1 MSSMQDKYS
10 VVIVGASPPEVTTI
24 RQGVED
30 LVQVVGVEP
39 DSKKLQKFI
48 KAHGPDIAILYLDEN
63 SSEVLTAAK
72 AASLQGDAMVIIVSK
87 SREPNVILQSMR
99 SGARDFAFFDNDDA
113 GDIRRAIG
121 DIGSLR
127 EELESTARGK
137 IITVFSAKGGS
148 GATTIASNLAGTLL
162 TYALPKKAAHRKV
175 ILLDFDFEM
184 GDVLAFLDVE
194 LLYTYSDVLS
204 NMHRLDMDLLSQ
216 SLSIHSSGLYA
227 LAQTDQVE
235 QAEDLSAED
244 MKRLLAFLVKHFDYV
259 IIDGLRDFRELSITA
274 LDKSSNIVLTAT
286 ADIPALKNANRCL
299 QLFAKLG
306 YPPQKVKLII
316 NRYEK
321 TKNLSIDSMEDG
333 LGRRINGVVSNHF
346 PSVIRSIN
354 QGELLVRSQP
364 NCKVAK
370 DIRDLGGMFIDEGTA
385 PPAKRSFLPFGR
397 SK

>member
-1 MSSMQDKYS
+1 MRDKYS
-10 VVIVGASPPEVTTI
+10 VVIVGAKPPEVTII

-30 LVQVVGVEP
+30 LVEVVGVEP
-39 DSKKLQKFI
+39 DPKKLQKVI
-48 KAHGPDIAILYLDEN
+48 KAQGPDIAILYLDETPA
-63 SSEVLTAAK
+63 EVLTAAK
-72 AASLQGDAMVIIVSK
+72 AANLQGDAMVIIVS
-87 SREPNVILQSMR
+87 RNRDPNNILQSMR
-99 SGARDFAFFDNDDA
+99 SGARDFAFLDNEDA
-113 GDIRRAIG
+113 DDIRRAIG

-127 EELESTARGK
+127 EEIESSAQGK

-162 TYALPKKAAHRKV
+162 TYGLPKKSPPRRV

-204 NMHRLDMDLLSQ
+204 NMHRLDTELLSQ
-216 SLSIHSSGLYA
+216 SLSVHASGLYA

-235 QAEDLSAED
+235 QSEDISPEE

-259 IIDGLRDFRELSITA
+259 VIDGLRDFRELAITA

-299 QLFAKLG
+299 QLFGKLG
-306 YPPQKVKLII
+306 YPQQNVKLVI
-316 NRYEK
+316 NRYER
-321 TKNLSIDSMEDG
+321 NRSLSIDSMEDG

-346 PSVIRSIN
+346 PSVIKSIN

-370 DIRDLGGMFIDEGTA
+370 DIQDLGGMFIEGGTA
-385 PPAKRSFLPFGR
+385 PPNRRGFLSFGR
-397 SK
+397 TK